1 MTRAGETVGKAV
13 GTGWRAVR
21 QGAAQ
26 ARAAGAEA
34 AQAAEHRL
42 AARGLAPQ
50 QVAEALAESALVARE
65 ELQESGKRARKRLAK
80 TAARTRK
87 DLAKAAKQA
96 RKNAGNSRA
105 GRGAAGA
112 VKPLR
117 AQAKQLK
124 KDLKPQVEAY
134 RAELREQ
141 VKAARAAAKAAAKE
155 NRGPRRWPWLIAAVA
170 MAAGAVVALRGKK
183 RTEEEVVTPVV
194 PTPMPEQTSAERN
207 GQAKP
212 EVRITAEKQN

>member
-50 QVAEALAESALVARE
+50 QVAEAIAESAQVARE
-65 ELQESGKRARKRLAK
+65 ELQESGRRARKRLAK

-96 RKNAGNSRA
+96 RKDAGKSRA
-105 GRGAAGA
+105 VRSAATA

-117 AQAKQLK
+117 AQAKQLR

-134 RAELREQ
+134 RKELREQ
-141 VKAARAAAKAAAKE
+141 VAAARAAAKQAAKD
-155 NRGPRRWPWLIAAVA
+155 NRGPRRWPWLVAAAVL
-170 MAAGAVVALRGKK
+170 AAGAVAVLRG
-183 RTEEEVVTPVV
+183 RTAEEEPTSPVV
-194 PTPMPEQTSAERN
+194 PTPMPEQSSAERN

>member
-21 QGAAQ
+21 QTVAP

-34 AQAAEHRL
+34 ALAAEHKL
-42 AARGLAPQ
+42 TARGLAPQ
-50 QVAEALAESALVARE
+50 QVAEAIAESAQVARE
-65 ELQESGKRARKRLAK
+65 ELQETGRRTRKRLAK
-80 TAARTRK
+80 TAKHTRK

-96 RKNAGNSRA
+96 RKDMGRSRTVQ
-105 GRGAAGA
+105 GAMSA

-117 AQAKQLK
+117 AQAKQLR

-134 RAELREQ
+134 RSELQRQLKEA
-141 VKAARAAAKAAAKE
+141 KAAAKEAAKE
-155 NRGPRRWPWLIAAVA
+155 NRGPRRWPWLLIAGGL
-170 MAAGAVVALRGKK
+170 AAGAVVVLRGRKPA
-183 RTEEEVVTPVV
+183 EEPVEPVV
-194 PTPMPEQTSAERN
+194 PTPAPEQSAAERN

-212 EVRITAEKQN
+212 EVRISAEKKN